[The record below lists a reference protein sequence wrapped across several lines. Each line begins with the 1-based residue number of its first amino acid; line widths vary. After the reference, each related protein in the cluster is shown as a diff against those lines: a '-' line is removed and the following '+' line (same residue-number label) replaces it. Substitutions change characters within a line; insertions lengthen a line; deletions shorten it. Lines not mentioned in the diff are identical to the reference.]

1 MKKSTWRKHHKW
13 FGLIMAVFLILFCV
27 SGIIL
32 NHRQLFSDCQI
43 SRGWLPETYRYRNWN
58 NGLVAGN
65 SLLPSRCVSGRQRRV
80 AVWQC
85 RYFSDEQRG
94 NHVR

>member
-32 NHRQLFSDCQI
+32 NHRQFFSDCQI

-58 NGLVAGN
+58 NGLWRGTV
-65 SLLPSRCVSGRQRRV
+65 SCLPGVCVGKTAPCCCMAMPV
-80 AVWQC
+80 
-85 RYFSDEQRG
+85 FF
-94 NHVR
+94 